1 MSPLFHSGFLSTNGM
16 AILIAM
22 TGPAFSGPD
31 DDRSKQMPAS
41 QTTPPIPTS
50 TAEIEAILARHAG
63 REGPLLPMLHA
74 LQEAY
79 GHVPAAAHAPICAAL
94 NITRAELHGVISFY
108 HDFRE
113 APAGRH
119 VLKICRSEACQ
130 AVGAEACRSVCW
142 PSRCRLGRDH
152 PDGRVTVEPVYC
164 LGLCACGPAAMVDGA
179 VRGRVEGRGAVAEVA
194 E

>member
-1 MSPLFHSGFLSTNGM
+1 MNDV
-16 AILIAM
+16 
-22 TGPAFSGPD
+22 AFSGSD

-41 QTTPPIPTS
+41 QTTTTDPTPG
-50 TAEIEAILARHAG
+50 EIEAILAPHTG

-119 VLKICRSEACQ
+119 VVKICRSEACRPS
-130 AVGAEACRSVCW
+130 APTPCRSG
-142 PSRCRLGRDH
+142 S
-152 PDGRVTVEPVYC
+152 
-164 LGLCACGPAAMVDGA
+164 
-179 VRGRVEGRGAVAEVA
+179 
-194 E
+194 